1 MAISV
6 SNPSS
11 NLPKTILWLSIW
23 LSSMLLL
30 VAVLHAIQTD
40 SLNNSPPRQNE
51 LILIEF
57 TLLLIVILIG
67 VGNFFYALFCL
78 CSNQPENLQ
87 SLLTSFCVAVS
98 ALAIACLIDPNTL
111 FYAPV

>member
-6 SNPSS
+6 STASS
-11 NLPKTILWLSIW
+11 NLSRTILWLSIW

-40 SLNNSPPRQNE
+40 SLHSSPRQNE

-78 CSNQPENLQ
+78 CNNQPENLQ
-87 SLLTSFCVAVS
+87 SLLTSFCIAVS

-111 FYAPV
+111 LYASV